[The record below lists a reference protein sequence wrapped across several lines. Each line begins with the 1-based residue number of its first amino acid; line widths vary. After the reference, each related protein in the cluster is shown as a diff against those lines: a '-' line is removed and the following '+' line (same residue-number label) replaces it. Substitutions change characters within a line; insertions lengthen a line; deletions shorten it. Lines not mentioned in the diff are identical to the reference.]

1 MEVISMIY
9 NDLTIEIDK
18 IEAFYIIK
26 KNYYDTYISIKTID
40 NKSILFTFKDNF
52 NPHDMII
59 NEKIDLVKYIYWDI
73 TLKTNDTFY
82 LFDITKDKVFLTRLD
97 DNKYRLEVSIKNPD
111 MIYCPLGD
119 NESFN
124 NLSIDVTLSF
134 TYE

>member
-1 MEVISMIY
+1 MIY

-97 DNKYRLEVSIKNPD
+97 DNKYRLKVSIKNPD

>member
-52 NPHDMII
+52 NPHNMII